1 MYYCSPVPTVDYS
14 IAATAATAIVW
25 KSTAESLTAVP
36 TTNHSVQRFTAVQRH
51 ALLTKILGRHDISL
65 NKREIRQD
73 ISLNRR
79 EMQLEYSLQGSKFR
93 LMFSHLDVKMFNS
106 VGV

>member
-1 MYYCSPVPTVDYS
+1 MCLDVYCYSPVPTVDYS
-14 IAATAATAIVW
+14 IAATAASAIVW

-65 NKREIRQD
+65 NKREISQD
-73 ISLNRR
+73 IFLNRR
-79 EMQLEYSLQGSKFR
+79 EMHLEYSAQGTTFR
-93 LMFSHLDVKMFNS
+93 LTFSHLEL
-106 VGV
+106 